1 MKKEEIEKWARE
13 VIERTKRGYVDE
25 TSFEECKLEFPDSG
39 KKYFDW
45 AKQIGG
51 MANASNGEQFI
62 FIVGVNY
69 DKQKQQFITRSVE
82 HINFAEFKDRLT
94 KHFDERKAPEIA
106 DSKSFEFDNTTM
118 MAIVFNS
125 SKVPYVLK
133 NQNSPNAFPE
143 YIVPWS
149 EGTGSRAANRSN
161 LLDILQPK
169 PSIGIEGCE
178 IVRINDF
185 GAANTVVKT
194 SLELVIDILFK
205 PINLETIIIR
215 KNDISFEFYVLN
227 QIFSFDPVSIKAI
240 LGKDSVQIVND
251 VVNIEKS
258 SILRIIARPRSPFYE
273 NEDSP
278 NPYSNVDPSLLKVN
292 FELNDSDYPIE
303 LERNLVFEGET
314 NIKDG
319 LLSKI
324 RWYFGDYYR
333 THRVSKLGLKEF
345 KPEGRGKRYFP

>member
-1 MKKEEIEKWARE
+1 
-13 VIERTKRGYVDE
+13 
-25 TSFEECKLEFPDSG
+25 
-39 KKYFDW
+39 
-45 AKQIGG
+45 
-51 MANASNGEQFI
+51 
-62 FIVGVNY
+62 
-69 DKQKQQFITRSVE
+69 
-82 HINFAEFKDRLT
+82 
-94 KHFDERKAPEIA
+94 
-106 DSKSFEFDNTTM
+106 M

-333 THRVSKLGLKEF
+333 THRVSKLGLQEF